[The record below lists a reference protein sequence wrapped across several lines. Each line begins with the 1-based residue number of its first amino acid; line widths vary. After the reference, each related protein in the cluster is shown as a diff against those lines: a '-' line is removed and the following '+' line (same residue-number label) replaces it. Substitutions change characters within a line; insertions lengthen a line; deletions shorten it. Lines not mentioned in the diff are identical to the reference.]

1 MGVYLGIILFI
12 NFILNIIIY
21 LIFLL
26 LLIFYFIINY
36 FIIPQ
41 IAMVKFF
48 FPSKRG
54 EGDEPLLRIKRG
66 TRVPLQVVPLLDAI
80 IVYYGWTIITN
91 FGKVN
96 MVLLLDAIT
105 IIISYKGGRR
115 VTVNFGG
122 VGVVSLLGT
131 IIGCHSSVL

>member
-1 MGVYLGIILFI
+1 MSLQGIIVVYWGGFFLYIIIKNGFCYMGVYLGIILFI

-41 IAMVKFF
+41 IAMVKNF

-66 TRVPLQVVPLLDAI
+66 TRVPLQVVPLLGAI
-80 IVYYGWTIITN
+80 IVCYG
-91 FGKVN
+91 
-96 MVLLLDAIT
+96 
-105 IIISYKGGRR
+105 
-115 VTVNFGG
+115 
-122 VGVVSLLGT
+122 
-131 IIGCHSSVL
+131 